1 MESTIET
8 GTTLKKSWSFR
19 VGDEGTEFALFER
32 VSITEDHTHKFR
44 HQTTKASSDEAQGG
58 AVGLLERTPLFINDV
73 LAYPGKARRAWSTAL
88 ADLQHVVEAYALSV
102 GEREPSRVAHY
113 HLEELAGPLDLGIV
127 EGGWSDAFRQL
138 KEEIQQATS
147 GI

>member
-1 MESTIET
+1 MCPTAK
-8 GTTLKKSWSFR
+8 LR
-19 VGDEGTEFALFER
+19 TEWLARNRPNWLPFKPAL
-32 VSITEDHTHKFR
+32 T
-44 HQTTKASSDEAQGG
+44 
-58 AVGLLERTPLFINDV
+58 
-73 LAYPGKARRAWSTAL
+73 
-88 ADLQHVVEAYALSV
+88 LQHVVEAYALSV